1 MRLTEPQIV
10 EYRRKGYLLLPAVL
24 DKAELAALDQATVA
38 VTSRDG
44 PEVAREPDGRPH
56 VVYGMHLWD
65 RRFAALARHPDIL
78 PAVEQL
84 LGKQAYVHQSRV
96 NVKQRDGSI
105 VAWHQDWGTYH
116 RVDGIPRPDGIMI
129 GIYLDDVNA
138 CNAPILAVPGS
149 HVHGLVSEANIDAA
163 VPDAGQA
170 AKYRYDIAP
179 ETMRQL
185 VDRHGIEALTGP
197 AGSVLLMNMAV
208 VHGSSINISPLRRVI
223 LYVNVSAVDNRGE
236 SFRRPE
242 YQAARDFSAL
252 TALPKDCLTHL
263 R

>member
-1 MRLTEPQIV
+1 MQLTEAQV
-10 EYRRKGYLLLPAVL
+10 TEYRAKGYILLPAVL
-24 DKAELAALDQATVA
+24 GAAELAALEAAMLA
-38 VTSRDG
+38 VTRRQG

-65 RRFAALARHPDIL
+65 PRFGALARHPKIL

-84 LGKQAYVHQSRV
+84 LGQQAYVHQSRV

-129 GIYLDDVNA
+129 GIYLDDVTA

-149 HVHGLVSEANIDAA
+149 HAQGLVSEARIDPS

-170 AKYRYDIAP
+170 AKHRFDITP
-179 ETMRQL
+179 ETMQRL
-185 VDRHGIEALTGP
+185 VARHGIEALTGP

-223 LYVNVSAVDNRGE
+223 LYVNVSAIDNRGE

-242 YQAARDFSAL
+242 YQAARDFAPL
-252 TALPKDCLTHL
+252 TVLTEDCLT
-263 R
+263 RAQ